1 MAEQTLNPV
10 AEAKRR
16 AGVDHVLQSARR
28 FVMANGLDATMDQL
42 ADATGVSRRTLFRHF
57 TSREK
62 LLAAAF
68 DSGMVDYRHQ
78 LPTYDGDLRGWLLDT
93 CEAAHRMNAVIGPGF
108 FELASRSDL
117 PTDLA
122 DVEQRRRREFRDA
135 MADIARTAWTATG
148 HRGKPPKALI
158 GTITAH
164 LSPHFTAA
172 LVIDAGERWSVAAE
186 LAYTAVLAALDLSPD
201 RRDGPGL

>member
-1 MAEQTLNPV
+1 MTEQVLNPV

-16 AGVDHVLQSARR
+16 AGIDHVLKSARR

-42 ADATGVSRRTLFRHF
+42 AEATGVSRRTLFRQF
-57 TSREK
+57 GSREG

-68 DSGMVDYRHQ
+68 DAGMDDYRHQ
-78 LPTYDGDLRGWLLDT
+78 LPTYSGDLHGWLRDT

-122 DVEQRRRREFRDA
+122 QVEQRRRRDFRDA
-135 MADIARTAWTATG
+135 VSDVARAAWTAAG
-148 HRGKPPKALI
+148 HRGRPPKSLI
-158 GTITAH
+158 GTVAAH

-172 LVIDAGERWSVAAE
+172 LVIDAGESWTTAAE
-186 LAYTAVLAALDLSPD
+186 LAYTAILAALAALS
-201 RRDGPGL
+201 RDS

>member
-1 MAEQTLNPV
+1 MANPV
-10 AEAKRR
+10 AEAKRQ
-16 AGVDHVLQSARR
+16 AGIDHVLQSARR

-42 ADATGVSRRTLFRHF
+42 AEATGVSRRTLFRQF

-68 DSGMVDYRHQ
+68 EAGMVDYRHQ
-78 LPTYDGDLRGWLLDT
+78 LPSYGGDLRGWLRDT
-93 CEAAHRMNAVIGPGF
+93 CDAAHRMNAVIGPGF
-108 FELASRSDL
+108 FELTSRSDL

-122 DVEQRRRREFRDA
+122 DVERRRRREFRDA
-135 MADIARTAWTATG
+135 MTDIARTTWTAAG
-148 HRGKPPKALI
+148 HRGRAPKSLI

-172 LVIDAGERWSVAAE
+172 LVIDAGERWETAAE
-186 LAYTAVLAALDLSPD
+186 LAYTAIVTALEV
-201 RRDGPGL
+201 

>member
-1 MAEQTLNPV
+1 MVEQMLNPV
-10 AEAKRR
+10 TEAKRQ
-16 AGVDHVLQSARR
+16 AGIDHMLKAARR

-42 ADATGVSRRTLFRHF
+42 AEATGVSRRTLFRHF

-68 DSGMVDYRHQ
+68 ATGMDDYRHR
-78 LPTYDGDLRGWLLDT
+78 LPDYDGDLDGWLRET
-93 CEAAHRMNAVIGPGF
+93 CQAAHRMNAVIGPGF

-122 DVEQRRRREFRDA
+122 DVEHRRRREFRDA
-135 MADIARTAWTATG
+135 MSDIARTAWAAAG
-148 HRGKPPKALI
+148 HRGRPPKSFT
-158 GTITAH
+158 GTVTAH

-172 LVIDAGERWSVAAE
+172 LVIDAGETWQTAAE
-186 LAYTAVLAALDLSPD
+186 LAYAAIIAALEVPAL
-201 RRDGPGL
+201 